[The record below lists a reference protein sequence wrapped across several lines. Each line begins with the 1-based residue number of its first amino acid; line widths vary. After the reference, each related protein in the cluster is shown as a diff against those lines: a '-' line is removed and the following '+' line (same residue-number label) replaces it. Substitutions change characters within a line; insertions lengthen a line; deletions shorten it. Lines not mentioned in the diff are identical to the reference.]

1 MRPNRLR
8 EIWAAGKAA
17 ANCWLTLPGALAAEM
32 LAHQGWDSLTVDL
45 QHGHSDFAAMC
56 AMFTAIS
63 TTATVPLVR
72 VPWNEPGDIMRALDA
87 GAYGVICPNIE
98 SVDDAQRFVGAARYA
113 PLGFRSVGPKRGL
126 LYGGPDY
133 LERANDTVL
142 AIAQVESAAGLANV
156 DAIAAVP
163 GLDMLYVG
171 PADLALSMGRPP
183 KQNSDDAVVM
193 AAVDRILAAAKKAG
207 LAAGMHC
214 TGPDYAL
221 AMIAKGFDLV
231 TVTSDETLLA
241 AGKSAIVA
249 TQQIQRRR

>member
-1 MRPNRLR
+1 M
-8 EIWAAGKAA
+8 
-17 ANCWLTLPGALAAEM
+17 
-32 LAHQGWDSLTVDL
+32 
-45 QHGHSDFAAMC
+45 
-56 AMFTAIS
+56 
-63 TTATVPLVR
+63 
-72 VPWNEPGDIMRALDA
+72 
-87 GAYGVICPNIE
+87 
-98 SVDDAQRFVGAARYA
+98 
-113 PLGFRSVGPKRGL
+113 
-126 LYGGPDY
+126 
-133 LERANDTVL
+133 L
-142 AIAQVESAAGLANV
+142 AIAQIESAAGLANV

-183 KQNSDDAVVM
+183 RQNSDDAVVM

-241 AGKSAIVA
+241 AGKAVRAKIP
-249 TQQIQRRR
+249 